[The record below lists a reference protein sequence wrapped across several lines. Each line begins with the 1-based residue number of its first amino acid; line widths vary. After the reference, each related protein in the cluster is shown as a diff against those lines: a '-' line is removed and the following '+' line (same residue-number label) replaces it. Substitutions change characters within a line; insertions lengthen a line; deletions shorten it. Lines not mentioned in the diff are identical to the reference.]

1 MVRSVAK
8 LSSPPPTQRR
18 KESKMETELTTIA
31 LMILF
36 VANAIIIHNH
46 IDDVEARLTALIK
59 DAKEGK

>member
-1 MVRSVAK
+1 
-8 LSSPPPTQRR
+8 
-18 KESKMETELTTIA
+18 METELTTIA